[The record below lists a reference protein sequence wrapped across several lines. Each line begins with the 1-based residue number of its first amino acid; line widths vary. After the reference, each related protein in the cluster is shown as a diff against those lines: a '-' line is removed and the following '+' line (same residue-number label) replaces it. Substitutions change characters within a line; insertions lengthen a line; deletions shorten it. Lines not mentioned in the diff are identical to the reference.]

1 MKMNMMLLNIKFQVN
16 IYKNSDVVLKEVAID
31 GVVKKVGITDI
42 INVNSNDVTDINMGL
57 IYKAKFDL
65 KLDKYVNKI
74 KVTNGNGT
82 KEYNFSNQKMAKIEI
97 PVKQISNTT
106 IEIQYKI
113 VVTNE
118 GTTDGSVTEIIDY
131 LPNGMT
137 LNDNNWKTNSDGN
150 VYTNILSGTKISS
163 GESKEV
169 TLTVTKQLSTDDD
182 IGTFI
187 NSAEIAHCINVK
199 NLEDIDSTPGNKNKD
214 EDDYSEATVIISV
227 KTGLVRNI
235 FIIII
240 MIGVLILVIYLLLKH
255 NKKIGNLNKIAL
267 FIFVICLIGANQHML

>member
-1 MKMNMMLLNIKFQVN
+1 M
-16 IYKNSDVVLKEVAID
+16 AID

-150 VYTNILSGTKISS
+150 CSLYK
-163 GESKEV
+163 
-169 TLTVTKQLSTDDD
+169 
-182 IGTFI
+182 
-187 NSAEIAHCINVK
+187 C
-199 NLEDIDSTPGNKNKD
+199 
-214 EDDYSEATVIISV
+214 
-227 KTGLVRNI
+227 
-235 FIIII
+235 
-240 MIGVLILVIYLLLKH
+240 
-255 NKKIGNLNKIAL
+255 KK
-267 FIFVICLIGANQHML
+267 FRRY